1 MREIEEFSNIWPKK
15 LIDKLVSKKVKY
27 IIPLK
32 HLNLEENN
40 YEVIKLNPEDVF
52 SILRKAQTKSGK
64 NPYKY
69 SYFEIKEFNPQRN
82 KETLY
87 SYQTFVQREKLNKAT
102 KIRKLF
108 PEPCFIIKNNEASLY
123 IPPII
128 EVYSPAQLTI
138 YGNEL
143 EYKEKYLI
151 IRDGNHRVYSSLANS
166 ESINV
171 IFVYQPRVC
180 LPSIPQEVGK
190 IKIVEEKPE
199 LYKRYKGLK
208 EENWLKLK
216 ELGFDA

>member
-1 MREIEEFSNIWPKK
+1 MKKMEELRNIWPEK
-15 LIDKLVSKKVKY
+15 LIDKLTSKGIKY
-27 IIPLK
+27 IVPLK
-32 HLNLEENN
+32 HLDLEGDN
-40 YEVIKLNPEDVF
+40 YKVLKLNPDDVF
-52 SILRKAQTKSGK
+52 SILRQAQTKSGK
-64 NPYKY
+64 SPYKY
-69 SYFEIKEFNPQRN
+69 SYFEIREFNPQRN
-82 KETLY
+82 KEFLY
-87 SYQTFVQREKLNKAT
+87 SYQTFVQRGKLNKAT

-108 PEPCFIIKNNEASLY
+108 PWPCSIIKNNEASFY

-128 EVYSPAQLTI
+128 EVYSPAQLTT

-151 IRDGNHRVYSSLANS
+151 IRDGNHRIYSSLADS

-171 IFVYQPRVC
+171 VFVYQPRVY
-180 LPSIPQEVGK
+180 LPSIPQKIEE